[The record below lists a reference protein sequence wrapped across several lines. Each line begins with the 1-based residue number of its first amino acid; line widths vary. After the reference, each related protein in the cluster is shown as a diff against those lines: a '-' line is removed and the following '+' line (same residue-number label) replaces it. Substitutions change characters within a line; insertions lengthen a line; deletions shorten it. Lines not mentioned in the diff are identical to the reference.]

1 MAEQS
6 AFLTAFD
13 EMQKK
18 KLDQQ
23 GFNAPAPMESVV
35 DTVGQAPAMQSPFG
49 QQAGMDAISRTREVN
64 PYYTTANLVGSP
76 RVVDAIAANSP
87 HWDDESRAMMNSDAA
102 KRRKEDAFLA
112 GPNPLA
118 APIDLAAPPAVQ
130 APTVPQDAQDA
141 TERARIEGRLAQTNA
156 DIIASGET
164 VPSLGAEAPKEGF
177 MPRLVG
183 KLGEQ
188 FTQPAPYTPQGGG
201 AEAETAFGAT
211 PTQPTLFREGLSALS
226 ELNKTPLTSPDSFQ
240 PETPSYGASDIPVP
254 PAVEAATPAP
264 VMDGSQ
270 IPKSGEEGFKFAERG
285 SPQDYF
291 LSQTNDGTTPLSPEQ
306 IAGGQEYAKQQGLN
320 FDPTT
325 GFSKNTEAPQV
336 QAPQG
341 LTTAGGQPLAE
352 FLAGGQQLDAQGR
365 MIDPNVDRSSFEQKS
380 ADRESRQAARPD
392 FGEAQ
397 ERAAGTVTD
406 RERRAARGD
415 GMSDAD
421 RRDIAK
427 ANQRGASAGDVARGM
442 KVAKLNNIDLK
453 TGKPLEGVSG
463 KELAETGKIRA
474 ETAQILSEIGEKST
488 ELNLTP
494 AEESRD
500 KTAGTALAKWDD
512 SGRATVTSNI
522 TALDSITKGLE
533 DGQIKTRGFIDAL
546 PFGSDWARA
555 IVNPDAQDAKN
566 RVEGV
571 IFQTLK
577 ETLGAQFTEKEG
589 KRLVEASYNPMLSPE
604 ANAARLRDYSNGLK
618 KAVGARESQMAY
630 LKENKTLQGY
640 DGATPEGIMSQVGSG
655 GGGSQIQ
662 GDVNYQSDTQ
672 SKADQILSAQ

>member
-1 MAEQS
+1 MAQKS
-6 AFLTAFD
+6 AFLTAID
-13 EMQKK
+13 EK
-18 KLDQQ
+18 KLRDQQ
-23 GFNAPAPMESVV
+23 GFNAPAPMESIV
-35 DTVGQAPAMQSPFG
+35 DTVGQAPAVQSPFS
-49 QQAGMDAISRTREVN
+49 QAAA
-64 PYYTTANLVGSP
+64 PSP
-76 RVVDAIAANSP
+76 MAAAVDPMAQP
-87 HWDDESRAMMNSDAA
+87 DV
-102 KRRKEDAFLA
+102 
-112 GPNPLA
+112 LA
-118 APIDLAAPPAVQ
+118 AAPAAQ
-130 APTVPQDAQDA
+130 APQELT
-141 TERARIEGRLAQTNA
+141 A
-156 DIIASGET
+156 D
-164 VPSLGAEAPKEGF
+164 SLGPVSFSFPEPKKQSIDTRLELANKEQAKMDKMAKTLTDGQVQKYREEATVNNFIKDSSKKAFEYF
-177 MPRLVG
+177 
-183 KLGEQ
+183 
-188 FTQPAPYTPQGGG
+188 
-201 AEAETAFGAT
+201 FGAPT
-211 PTQPTLFREGLSALS
+211 AEQAQSTLDTQPTDPAQRARLQATAAGEGVPSDLSQAATYLFGRPENAGDPNILGPQTSPVVEMATPDSVANLSVNGTDTVTPEAITEAGQVSPVEPQAQLPSTIQNANGQNLAGFKPKYEGQSLTDFMAGRDDPSAASVQVQDPQGRFRRQAAPVAGETPEQNQARTDALFPEQADFREESA
-226 ELNKTPLTSPDSFQ
+226 
-240 PETPSYGASDIPVP
+240 AR
-254 PAVEAATPAP
+254 EA
-264 VMDGSQ
+264 
-270 IPKSGEEGFKFAERG
+270 
-285 SPQDYF
+285 
-291 LSQTNDGTTPLSPEQ
+291 
-306 IAGGQEYAKQQGLN
+306 
-320 FDPTT
+320 
-325 GFSKNTEAPQV
+325 
-336 QAPQG
+336 
-341 LTTAGGQPLAE
+341 
-352 FLAGGQQLDAQGR
+352 
-365 MIDPNVDRSSFEQKS
+365 
-380 ADRESRQAARPD
+380 RQAARPD
-392 FGEAQ
+392 FGDAQ

-427 ANQRGASAGDVARGM
+427 ANQRGASAGDVARGE
-442 KVAKLNNIDLK
+442 KVAAALGIDRK

-474 ETAQILSEIGEKST
+474 ETAQILSEIGEKSK

-522 TALDSITKGLE
+522 AALDSITKGLE

-618 KAVGARESQMAY
+618 KAVAARESQLAY

-640 DGATPEGIMSQVGSG
+640 DGATPAGIMSQVGSG
-655 GGGSQIQ
+655 VGGSQIQ
-662 GDVNYQSDTQ
+662 GDVNYQSDIQ